1 MNTTLDLSELKS
13 KIGQLFMAGM
23 PGTALDKGT
32 EALIREFNP
41 GGIILFAR
49 NIADPVQLARLCL
62 DLQSRSL
69 EYHGTP
75 LFLAV
80 DQEGGRV
87 ARLREPFTSFPGNR
101 AMGLDA
107 DPEERAREFGRITA
121 HEMKLVGLNMNLAPV
136 VDVQRGEVER
146 HLEGRMFGEDPGV
159 VARLGRRVVETLQE
173 NGVMAVAKHFPG
185 LGRADMDPHIHLP
198 RIDLEAAE
206 IEAVNLPPFQAVIEA
221 GVSGIMT
228 SHAIYPVL
236 EDRPAT
242 LSSRVLT
249 RILRE
254 KLAFDGL
261 IMTDD
266 LEMGAI
272 AEHWGVAR
280 GAADAFEAGAD
291 ILLVC
296 EVQGRV
302 VEALNLILGKFLRG
316 EISGTRIAQ
325 SNERIRKARSRFL
338 DQETRISPQRVR
350 EYFNL

>member
-1 MNTTLDLSELKS
+1 
-13 KIGQLFMAGM
+13 
-23 PGTALDKGT
+23 
-32 EALIREFNP
+32 
-41 GGIILFAR
+41 
-49 NIADPVQLARLCL
+49 
-62 DLQSRSL
+62 
-69 EYHGTP
+69 
-75 LFLAV
+75 
-80 DQEGGRV
+80 
-87 ARLREPFTSFPGNR
+87 
-101 AMGLDA
+101 
-107 DPEERAREFGRITA
+107 
-121 HEMKLVGLNMNLAPV
+121 MNLAPV